1 MTILEALKTAVA
13 AHTKPS
19 LVVSVGQILLVV
31 FFVAGC
37 TTPIERAELSKGPL
51 EQRFGPSNNRID
63 FPCSFGFQSS
73 VLEYQK
79 SMVQGQWWV
88 GVCIIDLDKNSLY
101 FGAPSPSD
109 PRNLLKMSLHSADL
123 KEYGSFS
130 IIDRNRS
137 LLSQAFGTRSA
148 YPDSQLVLATR
159 ARLQRS
165 NNAGIHNPS
174 YRDAAVLVKET
185 RISLGFEQW
194 EDFSRLWRAAIDGI
208 SKDIDYHDPAIPE
221 KRELSFSEDDRTKHQ
236 KSIALCR

>member
-1 MTILEALKTAVA
+1 M
-13 AHTKPS
+13 
-19 LVVSVGQILLVV
+19 
-31 FFVAGC
+31 
-37 TTPIERAELSKGPL
+37 
-51 EQRFGPSNNRID
+51 
-63 FPCSFGFQSS
+63 
-73 VLEYQK
+73 
-79 SMVQGQWWV
+79 
-88 GVCIIDLDKNSLY
+88 
-101 FGAPSPSD
+101 
-109 PRNLLKMSLHSADL
+109 
-123 KEYGSFS
+123 
-130 IIDRNRS
+130 
-137 LLSQAFGTRSA
+137 
-148 YPDSQLVLATR
+148 LATR